1 MIRIYCERDGPGWF
15 MEPLNMA
22 SALAFFISA
31 WQVWRQLDRDRWQEQ
46 WDLHLLSG
54 LIALVGAA
62 SILWHASAFAWAQWF
77 DTAAIAAFV
86 IVYWSAFLARIQ
98 RLKFVGMFVAWIMTA
113 AAMAGLAAI
122 VPLGALGGTLS
133 YLPLLLLLLVGMGL
147 AFRIDRRLA
156 RDLLLAAAIFVLA
169 LVVRALDLLL
179 CDWAVVGTHWL
190 WHLLVAGLLFVLVD
204 GLIRHVRLREVQAR
218 DDG

>member
-1 MIRIYCERDGPGWF
+1 

-22 SALAFFISA
+22 SGLAFFISA
-31 WQVWRQLDRDRWQEQ
+31 WQAWKQLDGERWREQ

-54 LIALVGAA
+54 LIALVGFA
-62 SILWHASAFAWAQWF
+62 SILWHASAIAWTQWF
-77 DTAAIAAFV
+77 DAVAIAAFAV
-86 IVYWSAFLARIQ
+86 VYWSVFLARIQ
-98 RLKFVGMFVAWIMTA
+98 RLKTLGMLVAWAITA
-113 AAMAGLAAI
+113 AGLAGLLAI
-122 VPLGALGGTLS
+122 VPLGAFAGTFS
-133 YLPLLLLLLVGMGL
+133 YLPLLVLLLVGMGL
-147 AFRIDRRLA
+147 AFRIDRRLG
-156 RDLLLAAAIFVLA
+156 RDLLLAAAIFILA

-204 GLIRHVRLREVQAR
+204 GLIRHVHQREAQAR

>member
-1 MIRIYCERDGPGWF
+1 MIRTYCERDGPGWF

-22 SALAFFISA
+22 SGLAFFISA
-31 WQVWRQLDRDRWQEQ
+31 WQVWKQLDRERWQEQ
-46 WDLHLLSG
+46 WDLRLLSG
-54 LIALVGAA
+54 LIALVGVA

-86 IVYWSAFLARIQ
+86 FVYWSVFLARIQ
-98 RLKFVGMFVAWIMTA
+98 RVRTLGMLVAWTLTA
-113 AAMAGLAAI
+113 AAIAGLLAFI
-122 VPLGALGGTLS
+122 PLAALGGTLS

-179 CDWAVVGTHWL
+179 CEWAVVGTHWL